1 MLIFYPCF
9 FIKTHLYQKQ
19 KVDLEIT
26 FIPSRS
32 EPTGTMLQFG
42 VIINQLVQISKVY
55 KWVQLKGAI
64 SQAKSASK
72 SEKHPKKRSLR
83 RRGGAKRPPFEPQ
96 TGLYMKYRTCPRGE
110 QSNRRCSPQFRA
122 RCPVYEIK
130 NPYRGFLIIQIIKN
144 PIGIPG
150 TAYRGFLIVGELKV
164 TEQGFL

>member
-9 FIKTHLYQKQ
+9 FTKTHLYQKR

-83 RRGGAKRPPFEPQ
+83 RRGGAKKAPLRTPLPPLYEHIEAAGGEHGNRKQLAPLI
-96 TGLYMKYRTCPRGE
+96 TYGDLKSRTPKKIPYMGLLSFFNYA
-110 QSNRRCSPQFRA
+110 FH
-122 RCPVYEIK
+122 
-130 NPYRGFLIIQIIKN
+130 
-144 PIGIPG
+144 IGTPG
-150 TAYRGFLIVGELKV
+150 GPCTTFNYGVSL
-164 TEQGFL
+164 Q